1 MTCTDEK
8 HKIDVGESNFPLAA
22 VPQGKQ
28 VLVAC
33 NEAFQVGDHN
43 FSTISLIPTVT
54 LINNIPESI
63 EKSWYHGKACVGIKM
78 TATNPLSA
86 LRNATEIV
94 KVLINKYG
102 SKEAVPPI
110 LILYMDGGPKHHTTF
125 LSVKITLICLQKFL
139 NLDQVLAVHTA
150 PGHSYRNP
158 AEKINCILNLGLY
171 GIGSI
176 RKHSTDP
183 EFEQTLH
190 NCLGLG
196 DIRKLIEKNSECNT
210 NLLKEICQPCIDLI
224 PDNFSRLK
232 LKDEPFEVY
241 TPSAHEEI
249 NDLFATTELDE
260 NLKAND
266 TKADLTQCP
275 KLAQY
280 LSHCARER
288 TYFVS
293 IKKCGSQ
300 ECNICKPLR
309 LNDHDFQRLDHIPD
323 PTPDDAMH
331 YKRFSE
337 VFRTQTM
344 KAAMPSSKTS
354 KDCGS
359 KVPFN
364 VVKQHATNTG
374 ITIECGECSK
384 PRLLSIS

>member
-8 HKIDVGESNFPLAA
+8 HKIDVGKSNFPLAA

-54 LINNIPESI
+54 LINDIPESI

-78 TATNPLSA
+78 TATDPSSA
-86 LRNATEIV
+86 LRNATEIA

-110 LILYMDGGPKHHTTF
+110 LILYTDSGPEHHTTF
-125 LSVKITLICLQKFL
+125 LSVKIALICLQKFL
-139 NLDQVLAVHTA
+139 NFDQVLAVRTA

-171 GIGSI
+171 GIGSM
-176 RKHSTDP
+176 RKHSTNP

-190 NCLGLG
+190 NCSGLG
-196 DIRKLIEKNSECNT
+196 DIRKLIEKNSERNMK
-210 NLLKEICQPCIDLI
+210 LLKETCQLCIDLI

-232 LKDEPFEVY
+232 LKGKPFEVY

-249 NDLFATTELDE
+249 NDLFATTELEE

-266 TKADLTQCP
+266 TKANLTQRP
-275 KLAQY
+275 KLARY

-293 IKKCGSQ
+293 IKKCGS
-300 ECNICKPLR
+300 
-309 LNDHDFQRLDHIPD
+309 
-323 PTPDDAMH
+323 
-331 YKRFSE
+331 
-337 VFRTQTM
+337 
-344 KAAMPSSKTS
+344 
-354 KDCGS
+354 
-359 KVPFN
+359 
-364 VVKQHATNTG
+364 
-374 ITIECGECSK
+374 
-384 PRLLSIS
+384 

>member
-1 MTCTDEK
+1 M
-8 HKIDVGESNFPLAA
+8 
-22 VPQGKQ
+22 
-28 VLVAC
+28 
-33 NEAFQVGDHN
+33 
-43 FSTISLIPTVT
+43 STLHWFDIR
-54 LINNIPESI
+54 
-63 EKSWYHGKACVGIKM
+63 
-78 TATNPLSA
+78 NPLTFKVERRAIWSRYT
-86 LRNATEIV
+86 LCPWRNQR
-94 KVLINKYG
+94 
-102 SKEAVPPI
+102 
-110 LILYMDGGPKHHTTF
+110 
-125 LSVKITLICLQKFL
+125 LICHK
-139 NLDQVLAVHTA
+139 
-150 PGHSYRNP
+150 
-158 AEKINCILNLGLY
+158 
-171 GIGSI
+171 
-176 RKHSTDP
+176 
-183 EFEQTLH
+183 
-190 NCLGLG
+190 
-196 DIRKLIEKNSECNT
+196 
-210 NLLKEICQPCIDLI
+210 
-224 PDNFSRLK
+224 
-232 LKDEPFEVY
+232 
-241 TPSAHEEI
+241 
-249 NDLFATTELDE
+249 
-260 NLKAND
+260 NLKANG
-266 TKADLTQCP
+266 TKADLPQCP